1 MKLRTIVVA
10 AVSLLLVAGFA
21 TTVATGA
28 TSDKGR
34 RLAGP
39 FCISL
44 DTGVVRA
51 VAVNQACRPGEVRK
65 VGVAIPCRTL
75 TGAIVFTSRGCVG
88 PRGARGP
95 KGDNGMGIQGAPGKD
110 GAAGPA
116 GKDGATGAPGPQ
128 GGPGPAGKVSVEQ
141 LTGEQSNCVK
151 ISGSD
156 GSSGVICGT
165 AGPKGDKGDRG
176 PAGIC
181 ECPKEGC
188 KPKSH

>member
-1 MKLRTIVVA
+1 MKLRATIAALAAILLITGVA
-10 AVSLLLVAGFA
+10 AGSTGVSQ
-21 TTVATGA
+21 
-28 TSDKGR
+28 DKGR

-95 KGDNGMGIQGAPGKD
+95 KGDNGVGIQGAP

-116 GKDGATGAPGPQ
+116 GKDGAPGAPGPQ
-128 GGPGPAGKVSVEQ
+128 GGQGPAGKVTVEQ

-165 AGPKGDKGDRG
+165 AGAKGDRG

-181 ECPKEGC
+181 ECPKDGC
-188 KPKSH
+188 KPHGKKD